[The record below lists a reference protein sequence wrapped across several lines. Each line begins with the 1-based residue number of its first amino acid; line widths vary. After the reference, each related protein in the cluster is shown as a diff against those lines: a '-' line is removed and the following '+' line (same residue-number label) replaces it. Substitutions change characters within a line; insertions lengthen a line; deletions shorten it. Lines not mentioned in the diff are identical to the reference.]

1 MAQRPENC
9 LDDVLGE
16 ITRGVKMLFTRSWTK
31 RPREALL
38 QLDIGFILRMFSV
51 GGTPPFLGIFDSF
64 FV

>member
-1 MAQRPENC
+1 
-9 LDDVLGE
+9 
-16 ITRGVKMLFTRSWTK
+16 MLFTRSWTK